1 MDFQEYPKALY
12 LGDECRIVDD
22 AAGEAVARAEGFRF
36 CADAGQKEASAAAA
50 DEAPAGPTVEA
61 VRAQLDA
68 AGIEYDGRMGLKK
81 LQALL
86 PA

>member
-1 MDFQEYPKALY
+1 MYPLNMHNPGAGGYALANDEAEHQSLSEAGY
-12 LGDECRIVDD
+12 LPPFVADD
-22 AAGEAVARAEGFRF
+22 AGAGEAAE
-36 CADAGQKEASAAAA
+36 
-50 DEAPAGPTVEA
+50 PTVEA